1 MNKRDNPYTPGAG
14 RKPRTLAGRD
24 QDLESFQS
32 MVERLDA
39 GSYER
44 SLIYTGLR
52 GVGKTV
58 LLMEFDVLAS
68 EAGWAT
74 TDVQEVGSN
83 ADFRTTFAGMANR
96 LLMNMSRRHRA
107 KQRIERALAVVKS
120 FSVGLPG
127 AVSIKLDVDA
137 AAGIADSGDAEQDLA
152 GLFREIGEVAQ
163 ANQMGALFL
172 SDEMQNLDT
181 PSLSAIC
188 MAFQGISRAGL
199 PVAMVGAG
207 LPDLR
212 VRLLSAK
219 PYADRL
225 FSYEQLGRLSEG
237 AARSALIGPAAAAG
251 AGYDEEAAR
260 QIVNEAAGF
269 PYFIQEYGRELWNF
283 AETTPITV
291 ADLDSARE
299 IVRDSL
305 ARNFFG
311 TRFEMATD
319 TEQRYLSAM
328 ASLGEGP
335 YPVSEVAHAFGVKDQ
350 RRASMHRESLIQ
362 KGLIWSPRR
371 GQVDFTV
378 PLFAEFLKE
387 NHPASSQ

>member
-172 SDEMQNLDT
+172 IAEMQNLDT

-260 QIVNEAAGF
+260 QIVHEAAGF

-387 NHPASSQ
+387 NHPAG

>member
-32 MVERLDA
+32 LVERLDA

-120 FSVGLPG
+120 FSLGLPG

-172 SDEMQNLDT
+172 IDEMQNLDT

-237 AARSALIGPAAAAG
+237 AARSALVGPAAAAG
-251 AGYDEEAAR
+251 ADYDEEAAR
-260 QIVNEAAGF
+260 QIVHEAAGF

-283 AETTPITV
+283 AETTPITL

-299 IVRDSL
+299 IVKDSL

-387 NHPASSQ
+387 NHPTSSR